1 MSGGTPAGAFS
12 SGPALRATAEDAT
25 CALRPIRSGSSME
38 QATADRA
45 ETYKRPWTLINTRE
59 VCFTHAVTKQNEE
72 QALRNRLLM
81 VTPPCHKP
89 FG

>member
-1 MSGGTPAGAFS
+1 
-12 SGPALRATAEDAT
+12 
-25 CALRPIRSGSSME
+25 ME

-81 VTPPCHKP
+81 VTPPCLKP